1 MLGARRAPVTSD
13 AASPG
18 MAASAL
24 RRCGCKRAAA
34 APHLSCSSSAA
45 MLVCEA
51 CSSCSRSKCRL
62 ETMWVAAYLLIWAL
76 AGCSCAGV
84 MQQLLPPL
92 PLLPPHACAA
102 MHARAYGSARNSQL
116 LTGETGQGRQGRWSR
131 QAAAPARESSTQ
143 RSAEAGT
150 RRARGA
156 AAATKERCNSCNRRA
171 QAGATREGSQDR
183 GRDSSTR
190 PTRAPTQRAT
200 EEPTQHSQD
209 GR

>member
-1 MLGARRAPVTSD
+1 
-13 AASPG
+13 
-18 MAASAL
+18 
-24 RRCGCKRAAA
+24 
-34 APHLSCSSSAA
+34 

-116 LTGETGQGRQGRWSR
+116 LTGETGQDRQGRWSR

-183 GRDSSTR
+183 GRDSSTQDR
-190 PTRAPTQRAT
+190 GRDSSTLPRGRDSSTLPTRAPTQRAT